1 MSWFNIK
8 IPGVTFC
15 LNDVEGERTLDNCT
29 VMVNQQN
36 VLVWCRREWCTLHL
50 IYDVRF
56 KRIVLH
62 TLFCKIVFHKKEWNK
77 MAEKLYEEHCWLIF
91 DLKKFY

>member
-36 VLVWCRREWCTLHL
+36 VLVWYGVQHIYKVEGMMYISLQCTLHRGTFFT
-50 IYDVRF
+50 RF
-56 KRIVLH
+56 FIRR
-62 TLFCKIVFHKKEWNK
+62 
-77 MAEKLYEEHCWLIF
+77 Y
-91 DLKKFY
+91 LK